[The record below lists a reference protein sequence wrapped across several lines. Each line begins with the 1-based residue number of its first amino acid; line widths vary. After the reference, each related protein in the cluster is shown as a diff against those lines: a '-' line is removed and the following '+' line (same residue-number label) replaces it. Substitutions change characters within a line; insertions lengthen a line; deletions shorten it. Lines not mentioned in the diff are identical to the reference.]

1 MGSSKVIFL
10 DVLLLA
16 VAIYQLAPLPENKLG
31 EVAKE
36 QELEVSTQEVGT
48 TEEDEEVEE
57 EVDNKSISA
66 MLRNLVEDGFDL
78 ESRKVMVGDNNRRR
92 MVEGDNNR
100 RRMVEGDNN
109 KRRMVG
115 FGDNN
120 RRRMVGLEG
129 DNNRRRMVGFG
140 DNNRRRM
147 VGLEGDNNRRRMV
160 GDNNRRRN

>member
-1 MGSSKVIFL
+1 MG
-10 DVLLLA
+10 
-16 VAIYQLAPLPENKLG
+16 
-31 EVAKE
+31 
-36 QELEVSTQEVGT
+36 LEVSTQEVGT

-92 MVEGDNNR
+92 MVALEGDNNR
-100 RRMVEGDNN
+100 RRMVE
-109 KRRMVG
+109 

-160 GDNNRRRN
+160 GDNKFN

>member
-1 MGSSKVIFL
+1 MGGSSKVIFL

-48 TEEDEEVEE
+48 TEDEEVEE

-92 MVEGDNNR
+92 MD
-100 RRMVEGDNN
+100 
-109 KRRMVG
+109 G

-129 DNNRRRMVGFG
+129 VNNRRRMVGLG

>member
-92 MVEGDNNR
+92 MVALEGDNNR
-100 RRMVEGDNN
+100 RRMD
-109 KRRMVG
+109 G
-115 FGDNN
+115 FGDSN

>member
-1 MGSSKVIFL
+1 MTMGSSKVIFL

-36 QELEVSTQEVGT
+36 QELEVSTKEVGT

-92 MVEGDNNR
+92 MD
-100 RRMVEGDNN
+100 
-109 KRRMVG
+109 G

-120 RRRMVGLEG
+120 RRRMVGLE
-129 DNNRRRMVGFG
+129 G

>member
-92 MVEGDNNR
+92 MVALEGDNNR
-100 RRMVEGDNN
+100 
-109 KRRMVG
+109 RRMVG

>member
-92 MVEGDNNR
+92 MVALEGDNNR
-100 RRMVEGDNN
+100 RRMD
-109 KRRMVG
+109 G

>member
-147 VGLEGDNNRRRMV
+147 VGLEGDNNRRRLV
-160 GDNNRRRN
+160 GNNNRRRN

>member
-1 MGSSKVIFL
+1 MGTMGSSKVIFL

-36 QELEVSTQEVGT
+36 QELEVSTQEVET

-57 EVDNKSISA
+57 EVDSKSISA

-92 MVEGDNNR
+92 MVGLEGDNNR
-100 RRMVEGDNN
+100 RRMD
-109 KRRMVG
+109 G
-115 FGDNN
+115 F
-120 RRRMVGLEG
+120 G

-147 VGLEGDNNRRRMV
+147 VGLEDNNRRRMV
-160 GDNNRRRN
+160 GDNNNRR

>member
-92 MVEGDNNR
+92 MD
-100 RRMVEGDNN
+100 
-109 KRRMVG
+109 G